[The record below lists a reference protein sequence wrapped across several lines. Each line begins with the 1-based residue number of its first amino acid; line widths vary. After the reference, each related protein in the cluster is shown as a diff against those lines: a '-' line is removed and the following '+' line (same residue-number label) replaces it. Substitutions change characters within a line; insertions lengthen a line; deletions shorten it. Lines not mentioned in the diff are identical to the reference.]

1 MLSNTTSTHPAHL
14 GHTDGSTN
22 FITGAGYNYTVDTP
36 LLGNIDSSNPWQGV
50 TASDN
55 NLTIKNNNNFTIKN
69 NNDMN
74 VQAKIA
80 IFEVTRN
87 DKGII
92 NSSIFKLEFWIEK
105 KNGVSIDLAAA
116 KYLPDDFDPDL
127 IIVKELYSATF

>member
-36 LLGNIDSSNPWQGV
+36 LLRNTDSSNPWQGV
-50 TASDN
+50 TASD
-55 NLTIKNNNNFTIKN
+55 NNFTIKN

>member
-1 MLSNTTSTHPAHL
+1 MANISGTTS
-14 GHTDGSTN
+14 GTN
-22 FITGAGYNYTVDTP
+22 TFLESQPRFYNT
-36 LLGNIDSSNPWQGV
+36 DSSNLWQGV
-50 TASDN
+50 TASD
-55 NLTIKNNNNFTIKN
+55 NNFTIKN

-74 VQAKIA
+74 TQARVG

-92 NSSIFKLEFWIEK
+92 NSSKFKLEFWIEK

>member
-1 MLSNTTSTHPAHL
+1 MLSNTNTTTADLTGITS
-14 GHTDGSTN
+14 STN
-22 FITGAGYNYTVDTP
+22 TFIDTP
-36 LLGNIDSSNPWQGV
+36 VYLRNTDSSNPWQGV
-50 TASDN
+50 TASD
-55 NLTIKNNNNFTIKN
+55 NNFTIKN

-127 IIVKELYSATF
+127 IIVKELYSSTF

>member
-1 MLSNTTSTHPAHL
+1 MANISGITSGTNTFLESQPR
-14 GHTDGSTN
+14 
-22 FITGAGYNYTVDTP
+22 FYNT
-36 LLGNIDSSNPWQGV
+36 DSSNLCQGV
-50 TASDN
+50 TASD
-55 NLTIKNNNNFTIKN
+55 NNFTIKN

-74 VQAKIA
+74 TQAKIA

-92 NSSIFKLEFWIEK
+92 NSSKFKLDFWIEK

>member
-1 MLSNTTSTHPAHL
+1 MLSNTTSTNISGA
-14 GHTDGSTN
+14 TGSTN
-22 FITGAGYNYTVDTP
+22 TFIDTNHY
-36 LLGNIDSSNPWQGV
+36 LINTDSSNPWQGV

-74 VQAKIA
+74 TQAKIA
-80 IFEVTRN
+80 IFEVTRD

-105 KNGVSIDLAAA
+105 KNGVSIELAAA

-127 IIVKELYSATF
+127 VIVKELYSATF

>member
-1 MLSNTTSTHPAHL
+1 MLSNTTSTNISGA
-14 GHTDGSTN
+14 TGSTN
-22 FITGAGYNYTVDTP
+22 TFIDTNHY
-36 LLGNIDSSNPWQGV
+36 LRNTDSSNPWQGV

-55 NLTIKNNNNFTIKN
+55 NFTIKN

-74 VQAKIA
+74 AQAKIA

-105 KNGVSIDLAAA
+105 KNGVSIELAAA

-127 IIVKELYSATF
+127 VIVKELYSATF